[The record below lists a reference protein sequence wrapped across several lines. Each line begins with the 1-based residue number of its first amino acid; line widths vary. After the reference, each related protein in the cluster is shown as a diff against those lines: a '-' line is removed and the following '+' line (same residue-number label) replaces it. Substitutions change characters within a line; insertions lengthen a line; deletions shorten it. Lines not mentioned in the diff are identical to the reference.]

1 MATPNRNKINR
12 ANAQHSTGPKT
23 AAGKAKSSQNA
34 LKHGLTGQIAVMPA
48 EDQQLFDAHLH
59 SFQAHF
65 APQGPDEDY
74 LVKTLADVSWRMDRV
89 SALEFDVLACGIYR
103 DLGPYTEPV
112 VHMGH
117 NTDEIADLLHRQ
129 AKTLSALSMHSQRLA
144 RLYERTAAQLRQ
156 LQKTRQA
163 QEKQQISDLLDI
175 REMKESKGERY
186 DGAEDGFVF
195 SKAQIHQG
203 IQTRTREILLD
214 QASEYFEEA
223 A

>member
-1 MATPNRNKINR
+1 MATPNRNRANR

-34 LKHGLTGQIAVMPA
+34 VKHGLTGQIVVMPD
-48 EDQQLFDAHLH
+48 EDQQLYDAHLK
-59 SFQAHF
+59 SFQTHF
-65 APQGPDEDY
+65 APQNPDESH
-74 LVKTLADVSWRMDRV
+74 LVKTLADSSWRMDRV
-89 SALEFDVLACGIYR
+89 SALEFDVLACGVYR
-103 DLGPYTEPV
+103 D
-112 VHMGH
+112 HMDH
-117 NTDEIADLLHRQ
+117 NTDELAHLLHRQ

-144 RLYERTAAQLRQ
+144 RIYERTAAKLRE
-156 LQKTRQA
+156 LQKVRQA